1 MHALFAVKTSIG
13 WCSYRRIFSKMF
25 NCLLMDGHGSLWL
38 LGRQH
43 TLGRHLSIAASYG
56 FSEVAYVNS
65 DYINATNIILYLT
78 MSG

>member
-1 MHALFAVKTSIG
+1 
-13 WCSYRRIFSKMF
+13 
-25 NCLLMDGHGSLWL
+25 MDGHGSLWL